1 LIAALNILLIIPG
14 LAILYWGAEW
24 LIRGSAQVA
33 RAFGVK
39 PLVVGLTVVAYGTS
53 APELAI
59 ATKTA
64 LTHHEPIALGTVI
77 GSCAANI
84 SLILGLTALISPPTI
99 DGRIIRREV
108 PVLLGSAIAVP
119 LLFHN
124 GVLSRL
130 EGVVL
135 VSCAVLFTIATL
147 TVSARLDPDEALE
160 RRSREDQDDRGEREA
175 LERRS
180 REDQDDRG
188 EREALERRSRD
199 DRDDPREREALAG
212 EARRTEDSGAALGG
226 KGRPH
231 GSRGTAALQTTLGL
245 ILLVIGSD
253 LFVRGGRRLGTELG
267 ISERMLGITVIS
279 VGTALPELIGSIVAA
294 VRGQAALAIG
304 SVIGS
309 NVLNVFL
316 VLGVTAYLRPIR
328 AGELLHLSDLIGL
341 VGITLL
347 GILMLRGSRK
357 ISRAEG
363 LVLVLAY
370 VAFLATAALF

>member
-1 LIAALNILLIIPG
+1 MAALLDLLLVIAGI
-14 LAILYWGAEW
+14 AILYWGAEW

-84 SLILGLTALISPPTI
+84 SLILGITALISPPTI

-119 LLFHN
+119 LLFRN
-124 GVLSRL
+124 GVLSHY
-130 EGVVL
+130 EGL
-135 VSCAVLFTIATL
+135 ILICCAVVFTIATL
-147 TVSARLDPDEALE
+147 TVSARLDPDDALE
-160 RRSREDQDDRGEREA
+160 AESRRIEV
-175 LERRS
+175 L
-180 REDQDDRG
+180 
-188 EREALERRSRD
+188 
-199 DRDDPREREALAG
+199 
-212 EARRTEDSGAALGG
+212 RTEESGAMLGG
-226 KGRPH
+226 KGRP
-231 GSRGTAALQTTLGL
+231 GASRATAALQTAVGL
-245 ILLVIGSD
+245 ILLVVGSD
-253 LFVRGGRRLGTELG
+253 LFVRGGRGLGSVLG
-267 ISERMLGITVIS
+267 ISERMLGLTVIS
-279 VGTALPELIGSIVAA
+279 LGTALPELIGSAVAA
-294 VRGQAALAIG
+294 SRGQAALAIG

-328 AGELLHLSDLIGL
+328 AGELMHLSDLIGL

-357 ISRAEG
+357 ISRLEG
-363 LVLVLAY
+363 AILVLAY
-370 VAFLATAALF
+370 VAFIATAAIF

>member
-1 LIAALNILLIIPG
+1 LAATFNMLCVLLGIAV
-14 LAILYWGAEW
+14 LYWGAEW

-59 ATKTA
+59 ATKSA

-84 SLILGLTALISPPTI
+84 SLILGITALISPPTI

-119 LLFHN
+119 LLFRN
-124 GVLSRL
+124 GVLSRI
-130 EGVVL
+130 EGLVL
-135 VSCAVLFTIATL
+135 IACAVVFTVATL
-147 TVSARLDPDEALE
+147 TVSARMDPDDAHEV
-160 RRSREDQDDRGEREA
+160 
-175 LERRS
+175 
-180 REDQDDRG
+180 
-188 EREALERRSRD
+188 
-199 DRDDPREREALAG
+199 
-212 EARRTEDSGAALGG
+212 EARRTEESAATLGG

-231 GSRGTAALQTTLGL
+231 SSRGAAALQTAVGL
-245 ILLVIGSD
+245 VLLVIGSD
-253 LFVRGGRRLGTELG
+253 LFVYGGRHLGSELG
-267 ISERMLGITVIS
+267 ISERMLGLTVIAI
-279 VGTALPELIGSIVAA
+279 GTALPELIGSIVAA
-294 VRGQAALAIG
+294 LRGQAALAIG

-316 VLGVTAYLRPIR
+316 VLGVTAYLRPIH
-328 AGELLHLSDLIGL
+328 AGKVLHMSDLIGL
-341 VGITLL
+341 VVITLL

-357 ISRAEG
+357 ISRIEG
-363 LVLVLAY
+363 LILVLAY
-370 VAFLATAALF
+370 VAFIATAAIF